1 VSAVCASKPTS
12 GAERASLLPRQ
23 LPIDDMVFMNE
34 RGRFRITDREKD
46 MTTVARSGAASLLKS
61 LARQFKSYSTCV
73 PGSLAAA
80 TLVIHLTMASPVAM
94 AQAVGAQP
102 SWAELEA
109 AGARIGEIVI
119 RSDDIFDTTD
129 PKEDKLLF
137 RWANKLHIQTR
148 PGVIERQLLFKSGDP
163 VSVRVLEETERL
175 LRSNRYLY
183 DVRFRVL
190 DSHGGVVD
198 IEVVTRDTWTLDL
211 GASAGRAGGANT
223 SGIHLREYN
232 LLGTGTSLSLGR
244 SNGIDRSG
252 SEVEFFN
259 DRAFG
264 TAAALRYSHATNS
277 DGRRDALS
285 TQLPFRA
292 LDTRWAAGLSVSND
306 SRIDAVYNDG
316 NIVSQYRR
324 RQNQREVF
332 GGWSPGL
339 QGGWVH
345 RYSAGLRV
353 DDDGYAPEPGFTA
366 PAQLPADEKR
376 VAPFVRYELI
386 EDRYE
391 KEQNRN
397 LVGRPEFFALGLAA
411 SLELG
416 RATAALGSTRNAWL
430 YAASISRGFEPADGQ
445 QLIAAASL
453 SGRHS
458 DAQPPQQRA
467 GVQAQYYLPQTPRW
481 LFFASGA
488 LNLLTNPDPADSL
501 QLGGDN
507 GLRGYPLRY
516 QSGTRLALFTVEERF
531 YTGIYLW
538 QLFRIGGAAFFD
550 TGRAWGGDNANL
562 QDPGWLR
569 NAGFGLRIVSARAA
583 FSNVLHIDLA
593 FPLGAPADIK
603 KVQFLVKTKAS
614 F

>member
-1 VSAVCASKPTS
+1 MKLALVQVAALAIGLMVV
-12 GAERASLLPRQ
+12 LP
-23 LPIDDMVFMNE
+23 
-34 RGRFRITDREKD
+34 
-46 MTTVARSGAASLLKS
+46 A
-61 LARQFKSYSTCV
+61 
-73 PGSLAAA
+73 
-80 TLVIHLTMASPVAM
+80 
-94 AQAVGAQP
+94 AQAQATNAPP

-109 AGARIGEIVI
+109 AGARIGEIVV

-129 PKEDKLLF
+129 PKEDALLF

-148 PGVIERQLLFKSGDP
+148 SAVIERQLLFKPGDL

-175 LRSNRYLY
+175 LRNNRYLY

-190 DSHGGVVD
+190 APHDGVVD

-211 GASAGRAGGANT
+211 GASAGRAGGANS

-232 LLGTGTSLSLGR
+232 LLGTGTSLSVGR
-244 SNGIDRSG
+244 SSGVDRSG
-252 SEVEFFN
+252 TEVEFFN

-264 TAAALRYSHATNS
+264 TAAALRYSHAANS

-285 TQLPFRA
+285 AQLPFRS
-292 LDTRWAAGLSVSND
+292 LDTRWAAGLSVAND
-306 SRIDAVYNDG
+306 DRIDAVYNSG

-339 QGGWVH
+339 QDGWVH

-353 DDDGYAPEPGFTA
+353 DDDGYAPEPGLTA
-366 PAQLPADEKR
+366 PAQLPTDEKR
-376 VAPFVRYELI
+376 VWPFVRYELI

-397 LVGRPEFFALGLAA
+397 LVGRPEFFALGLAV
-411 SLELG
+411 SVQLG
-416 RATAALGSTRNAWL
+416 RATTAWGSTRNAWL
-430 YAASISRGFEPADGQ
+430 HAVSISRGFDLEEGRR
-445 QLIAAASL
+445 LIAAASL
-453 SGRHS
+453 SGRRS
-458 DAQPPQQRA
+458 DGQPQQQRA
-467 GVQAQYYLPQTPRW
+467 GAQAQYYGPQSPHW

-488 LNLLTNPDPADSL
+488 LDLLAHPDPAESL

-516 QSGTRLALFTVEERF
+516 QSGTRRALFTVEERF
-531 YTGIYLW
+531 YTDIYLW

-550 TGRAWGGDNANL
+550 AGRAWGGDDANL

-583 FSNVLHIDLA
+583 FSNVLHVDLA
-593 FPLGAPADIK
+593 FPLGAPATIK
-603 KVQFLVKTKAS
+603 KVQFLVKTKTS